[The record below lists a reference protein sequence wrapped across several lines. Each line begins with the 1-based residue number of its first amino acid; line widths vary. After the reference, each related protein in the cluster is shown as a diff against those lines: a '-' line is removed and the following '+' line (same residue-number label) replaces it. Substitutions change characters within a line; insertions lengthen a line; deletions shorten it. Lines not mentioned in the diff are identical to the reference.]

1 VTALV
6 IRRSVLGTV
15 RQPGAW
21 LPGLLLP
28 LLILATFTAN
38 YGRAGTLLGLPG
50 GLSYAP
56 YILPGVAALG
66 ACSDGIAAGA
76 LLTDDLTT
84 GYLGRLRVTPAR
96 TWVLLAGPVA
106 AAALQAMVQSVIFA
120 LVLGAPGGAPR
131 IVLLAAGTALL
142 AMGVA
147 GLAATVG
154 LRTGDKEVIGSL
166 FYLLFIIMF
175 ISSAFFPPARMRGWF
190 RAAATHSPLSLL
202 LDGLRDG
209 RPLAALLVPVALCA
223 ITLPLAGRSIRS

>member
-6 IRRSVLGTV
+6 VRRSVLGTV

-28 LLILATFTAN
+28 LLILVTFAAN

-50 GLSYAP
+50 GLSYAS
-56 YILPGVAALG
+56 YVLPGIAALG
-66 ACSDGIAAGA
+66 ACYDGIAAGA
-76 LLTDDLTT
+76 LLTDDLAT

-106 AAALQAMVQSVIFA
+106 AAALQAIAASVLFA
-120 LVLGAPGGAPR
+120 LVLGAPGGAAR
-131 IVLLAAGTALL
+131 IALLAASTALL
-142 AMGVA
+142 AAGVA

-154 LRTGDKEVIGSL
+154 LRTADKEVMESL
-166 FYLLFIIMF
+166 SYLLFILMF
-175 ISSAFFPPARMRGWF
+175 ISSAFFPPALMRGWF
-190 RAAATHSPLSLL
+190 GAVATHSPLTLL

-209 RPLAALLVPVALCA
+209 HAPPALIVPAALCA

>member
-1 VTALV
+1 VTALIV
-6 IRRSVLGTV
+6 RRSVLGTV

-28 LLILATFTAN
+28 LLILATFNAN

-50 GLSYAP
+50 GPSYGR
-56 YILPGVAALG
+56 YILPGIAALG
-66 ACSDGIAAGA
+66 ACYDGIAAGA
-76 LLTDDLTT
+76 LLAEDLAT

-96 TWVLLAGPVA
+96 TSVLLTGPVT
-106 AAALQAMVQSVIFA
+106 AAALQAIAQSVIFA
-120 LVLGAPGGAPR
+120 LLLGAPGGAPR
-131 IVLLAAGTALL
+131 TTLLATGSALL
-142 AMGVA
+142 AMGVT

-154 LRTGDKEVIGSL
+154 LRTGDKEVMESL

-175 ISSAFFPPARMRGWF
+175 ISSAFFPPALMRGWF
-190 RAAATHSPLSLL
+190 GAAATHSPLSLL

-209 RPLAALLVPVALCA
+209 HAVPALFVPGVLCA